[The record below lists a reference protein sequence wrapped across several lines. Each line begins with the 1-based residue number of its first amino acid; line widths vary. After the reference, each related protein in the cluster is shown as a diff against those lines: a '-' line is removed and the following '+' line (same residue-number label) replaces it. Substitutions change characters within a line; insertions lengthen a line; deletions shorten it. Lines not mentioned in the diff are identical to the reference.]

1 MQIVITLKSLSKRKG
16 FLEKK
21 PIEIVN
27 VPLNLEELLTELIS
41 LNVNTYNQ
49 KEIDLP
55 FLPYLTEEEINL
67 KSTVGKIGFDLKK
80 NDTIVDLNEAIST
93 ALQAFQDRLFKVFLN
108 DKEIESLQENIELHE
123 NDEITFIKLT
133 MLTGRMW

>member
-93 ALQAFQDRLFKVFLN
+93 ALQAFQDCLFKVFLN